1 MRKNFSNIA
10 EESEALESSSQE
22 KSYSVYQEVLSLYES
37 DISYAL
43 HKFKDMNYTLM
54 LEDIQKSNQILQE
67 ENDLMSF
74 TIEKA
79 NKDCRLSIINIE
91 NTMIDCLKTNCND
104 YNNILESIKRKIE
117 NFKDKFYMQILRL
130 NEAFNSK
137 LTEKSVKI
145 QKIVRFSKRLT
156 QEKGKNKDKYE
167 MFEEKYNELI
177 KERVVMQERAE
188 NKTVMILNLR
198 MAIESMNFAREQVGK
213 LNSFDSKKIFQVF
226 LDKINAFEQ
235 CVNAFSRICQKN
247 ESAPDELN
255 AMIRNMK
262 KELRDKDQKIAKV
275 REDFQNLGRFIDE
288 NRQNIEDCI
297 GIRLDFVNTKI
308 EIFEESLIMKRIK
321 DKNQY
326 NKNLKLDRKKI
337 VAEKSI
343 KSTRKSEFVFE
354 KQKGLSII
362 GIENNELKVKFK
374 DLEEKYNKIT
384 QEIAKIRSNNIKLAE
399 ELEIVLSEKA
409 KMEVII
415 EEQLIKCKETEK
427 IIKNLTKENQNLV
440 KEQLELKNTIE
451 NLNKNNEK
459 DLDLSN
465 NSLEMRFKFQTP
477 PETPDNDDRVLEIIS
492 KLEEKTDEVLLL
504 SQSQQD
510 LLKSNS
516 KLARKVQR
524 LIGKISKLEGIE
536 ENTKR
541 IAENN
546 EDLKNKL
553 HEKDEEIEKMQKS
566 NNDIKGDN
574 KKLTRKIKKLTK
586 MAEAVQEGKK
596 DTNQNQRKYENRSS
610 KVINLSGRS
619 GKMLELEFITESVTS
634 VKLAC
639 FNLKTEAK
647 DQLLSFKIELKN
659 LSLTIS
665 KKSSSHIFPANTFRQ
680 TNESEK
686 NFISKIYLQ
695 KIQNILN
702 EDESLQGKPSLD
714 QNDTTI
720 IEAFDILEHHYNLLK
735 HKISVIEQEKRL
747 IQEEYQHL
755 QSSFLSNSELSNK
768 AYSSSNSQSKP
779 SVSSPTFITLM
790 QNPAHLDQEKSSKL
804 QNSLRQVKSKQKSL
818 KKSFTSVKN
827 AQSLIISSTKDFIS
841 HIKNL
846 SQALETQSNTISSLE
861 TQLKSSIPKS
871 KLQKYKKKCKTLTKK
886 LNKKVTD
893 YETLY
898 KIYTSLTNSSQFN

>member
-1 MRKNFSNIA
+1 MRKNFSKIA

-22 KSYSVYQEVLSLYES
+22 KSYSVYQEVLSLYER

-137 LTEKSVKI
+137 LTEKSLKI
-145 QKIVRFSKRLT
+145 QKIVRFSKRLI

-275 REDFQNLGRFIDE
+275 REEFQNLGRFIDE

-308 EIFEESLIMKRIK
+308 EIFEESLMKRIK
-321 DKNQY
+321 D
-326 NKNLKLDRKKI
+326 KNLKLDRKKI

-354 KQKGLSII
+354 KQKGLSIK
-362 GIENNELKVKFK
+362 GIENNELKAKFK

-427 IIKNLTKENQNLV
+427 FIKNLTKENQNLV

-465 NSLEMRFKFQTP
+465 NSLEMQFKFQTP

-516 KLARKVQR
+516 KLAKKVQR
-524 LIGKISKLEGIE
+524 LIGKISKLKGIE

-546 EDLKNKL
+546 QDLKKKL

-596 DTNQNQRKYENRSS
+596 D
-610 KVINLSGRS
+610 IN
-619 GKMLELEFITESVTS
+619 F
-634 VKLAC
+634 
-639 FNLKTEAK
+639 
-647 DQLLSFKIELKN
+647 
-659 LSLTIS
+659 
-665 KKSSSHIFPANTFRQ
+665 
-680 TNESEK
+680 
-686 NFISKIYLQ
+686 
-695 KIQNILN
+695 
-702 EDESLQGKPSLD
+702 
-714 QNDTTI
+714 
-720 IEAFDILEHHYNLLK
+720 
-735 HKISVIEQEKRL
+735 
-747 IQEEYQHL
+747 
-755 QSSFLSNSELSNK
+755 
-768 AYSSSNSQSKP
+768 
-779 SVSSPTFITLM
+779 
-790 QNPAHLDQEKSSKL
+790 
-804 QNSLRQVKSKQKSL
+804 
-818 KKSFTSVKN
+818 
-827 AQSLIISSTKDFIS
+827 
-841 HIKNL
+841 
-846 SQALETQSNTISSLE
+846 
-861 TQLKSSIPKS
+861 
-871 KLQKYKKKCKTLTKK
+871 
-886 LNKKVTD
+886 
-893 YETLY
+893 
-898 KIYTSLTNSSQFN
+898 